1 MMKLDFNS
9 NFDANWE
16 LRYLLLVNIN
26 GLSSSQT
33 SESDELST
41 NLSKSTL
48 KLDGWKIHYKVQ
60 SNIYE
65 QIPFFS
71 KINKVK
77 IPKY

>member
-48 KLDGWKIHYKVQ
+48 KLDG
-60 SNIYE
+60 
-65 QIPFFS
+65 
-71 KINKVK
+71 
-77 IPKY
+77 